1 MELKMILM
9 LTYLFKFIGNIYNL
23 SKICYSY
30 ELIKRL
36 FNDTYSNVVP
46 VKTYPPVADIIIVG

>member
-1 MELKMILM
+1 MILM

-36 FNDTYSNVVP
+36 FNCDTYSNVVP